1 MTPADGVKSLL
12 LLRNN
17 CYETHD
23 AWLESM
29 VDALILNEIEK
40 AATMNQNPKEFIGHL
55 LMMIQERSIEWLP
68 N

>member
-1 MTPADGVKSLL
+1 MTPEDGVKSLL

-17 CYETHD
+17 FYETND

-40 AATMNQNPKEFIGHL
+40 AAKMDKSPKEFIGHL
-55 LMMIQERSIEWLP
+55 LMMIQERCVEWLP